1 MLYKLDAMFVF
12 NTIII
17 YNNNNNILY
26 DILGKVT
33 SSWMYSQNL
42 NYVFS
47 NFDVSKLEN

>member
-1 MLYKLDAMFVF
+1 MLYKLDAMFVS

-17 YNNNNNILY
+17 YNNNYILY
-26 DILGKVT
+26 DIVGKVT

-47 NFDVSKLEN
+47 NFEVSKLEN